1 MPEANAT
8 PPPPLSPD
16 VLHARDFLLRLH
28 KMPAAPTPFTSAT
41 NLIVALN
48 VAMFIFMGAFYDA
61 GWWEPTSMRP
71 YNLFAASNG
80 AATTDG
86 EWWRLLTSMFAHF
99 GFLHLALNMWALANV
114 GPLVERL
121 FGRALYLLLY
131 LAAGI
136 GGGMVSLAWN
146 GDRIWSAGASGA
158 IFGVYGLLLGYIL
171 RERHGLPKLV
181 FRPMLKSTLIFA
193 ALNIFFGATRPGI
206 DNACHLGGLATGFL
220 LGWLTALPVDPEIH
234 ARRGASRLW
243 LALAATVVITAAGI
257 AFTPRY
263 NYSYRDEITWH
274 EANKGFPEKEQD
286 LIQRNNAELQQYQQ
300 TKGQNRATYAAWLG
314 TEVIPFY
321 QKWNEQLGH
330 VVLQPGRITGQ
341 RSAIVQ
347 EMLRIKIAGYTRLRE
362 GVLANDPRG
371 ITDFIAAEQAAM
383 QQLAQLDRR
392 KL

>member
-1 MPEANAT
+1 MADAV

-16 VLHARDFLLRLH
+16 VMHARDFLLRLH
-28 KMPAAPTPFTSAT
+28 QMPAARSPFTSAT

-48 VAMFIFMGAFYDA
+48 VAMFIFMGAFFGA
-61 GWWEPTSMRP
+61 GWWEPASMRP

-114 GPLVERL
+114 GPLIERL

-136 GGGMVSLAWN
+136 GGGLVSLAWN

-158 IFGVYGLLLGYIL
+158 IFGVYGMLLGYIL

-181 FRPMLKSTLIFA
+181 FRPMLKSTLLFA
-193 ALNIFFGATRPGI
+193 GLNVFFGATRPGI

-220 LGWLTALPVDPEIH
+220 LGWLTALPVDARIH
-234 ARRGASRLW
+234 AERGASRLW
-243 LALAATVVITAAGI
+243 LALAATGVITAAGI
-257 AFTPRY
+257 AFTPRF
-263 NYSYRDEITWH
+263 NYSFRDEMTWH
-274 EANKGFPEKEQD
+274 EANHDFPEKEQE
-286 LIQRNNAELQQYQQ
+286 LIKRNNAELQLYQQ
-300 TKGQNRATYAAWLG
+300 GGQNRAAYAEWLG
-314 TEVIPFY
+314 REVIPFY
-321 QKWNEQLGH
+321 TRWREQLAH
-330 VVLQPGRITGQ
+330 VALQPGRVTSE

-347 EMLRIKIAGYTRLRE
+347 EMLRIKISGYTRLRE
-362 GVLANDPRG
+362 GILANDQQG
-371 ITDFIAAEQAAM
+371 ISDYVAAEQAAM
-383 QQLAQLDRR
+383 QQLAQLARR